1 MVLRFNISHLS
12 LKKFYYK
19 NSHITQDLIID
30 QMTNLLLYR
39 EIVFLLKSLLWYYIS
54 IPSWIGNFNLNHFAE
69 FFQKVLSI
77 FHKTFPLKWAVV
89 VLFTMTIIKKIVKN
103 PKLLNWIW
111 FFFRLKRKRKY
122 WNIYIVKTLKSLI
135 ETQATTHMNTQQ
147 YGSEMQS

>member
-111 FFFRLKRKRKY
+111 FFFQIKKKKEILKY
-122 WNIYIVKTLKSLI
+122 LHS
-135 ETQATTHMNTQQ
+135 ENT
-147 YGSEMQS
+147 